1 MSKYIPIEPEHLED
15 WVDIM
20 LEMLVGV
27 NPYIDEDDS
36 RMKMENSLRVNKLTK
51 SYALQLGAAIKDTE
65 IWYGRKD
72 V

>member
-1 MSKYIPIEPEHLED
+1 MAKYIPIEPEHLED
-15 WVDIM
+15 FVDIL
-20 LEMLVGV
+20 LELLVGV

-36 RMKMENSLRVNKLTK
+36 RMKMENFLRVHKLNKIN
-51 SYALQLGAAIKDTE
+51 ALNLGAAVKDTE